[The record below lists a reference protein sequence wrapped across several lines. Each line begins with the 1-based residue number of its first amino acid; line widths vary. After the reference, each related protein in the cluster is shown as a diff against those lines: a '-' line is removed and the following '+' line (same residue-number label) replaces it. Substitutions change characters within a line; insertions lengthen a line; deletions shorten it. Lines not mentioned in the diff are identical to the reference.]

1 MPDIC
6 PRGSRRVSA
15 SIFKRDGHCVPLPD
29 PASRKFQF
37 VDADGFNSPALAV
50 QHGNEVAFRLG
61 FSGNVMRDFHA
72 STSVGQE
79 WAAGQDLAV
88 ID

>member
-1 MPDIC
+1 MAVIC
-6 PRGSRRVSA
+6 PRGPRRVSVW
-15 SIFKRDGHCVPLPD
+15 IFNRDGLGGRLPD
-29 PASRKFQF
+29 PASRKFQV
-37 VDADGFNSPALAV
+37 VDTDGFNSPALAV
-50 QHGNEVAFRLG
+50 QHSDEVAFRLG
-61 FSGNVMRDFHA
+61 IPGNVMRDFHA